1 LGADVGA
8 QLGSWAALRP
18 GRTLSSA
25 SWTHIKFCVMGK
37 TLRDVPPT
45 PLVRHRTGE
54 YVTS

>member
-1 LGADVGA
+1 GADLGP
-8 QLGSWAALRP
+8 QLRSSAALRP

-25 SWTHIKFCVMGK
+25 SWTHIKFCVLGK